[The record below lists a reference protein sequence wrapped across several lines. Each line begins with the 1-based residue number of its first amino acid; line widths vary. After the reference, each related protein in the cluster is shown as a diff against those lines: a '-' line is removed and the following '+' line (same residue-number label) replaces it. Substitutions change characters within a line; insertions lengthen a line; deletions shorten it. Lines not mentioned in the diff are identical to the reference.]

1 MCSNSRYCFRDYHL
15 VSATPLPPTPLRAVS
30 QNKELKSQLGELQ
43 DAFVNLS
50 QQNMELASDLQTAR
64 HRCGQLE
71 RLLHEAQDT
80 HTDRRTHMETE
91 VEMVTAWRQ
100 GEEQVGNN

>member
-1 MCSNSRYCFRDYHL
+1 M
-15 VSATPLPPTPLRAVS
+15 S